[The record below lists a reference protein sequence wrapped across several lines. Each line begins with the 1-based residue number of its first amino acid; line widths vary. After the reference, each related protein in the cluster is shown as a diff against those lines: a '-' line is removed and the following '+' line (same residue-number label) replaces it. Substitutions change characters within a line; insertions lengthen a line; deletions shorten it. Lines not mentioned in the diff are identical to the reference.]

1 MMNEIKAFFMDLSEA
16 YEAYEESCGNTDLMN
31 KTV

>member
-1 MMNEIKAFFMDLSEA
+1 MMNEIRMFFMGL
-16 YEAYEESCGNTDLMN
+16 YEAYVEACEYSDLIN

>member
-1 MMNEIKAFFMDLSEA
+1 MMNEIRMFFMGL
-16 YEAYEESCGNTDLMN
+16 YEAYEEACANTDLMN

>member
-1 MMNEIKAFFMDLSEA
+1 MMNEIRMFFMGL
-16 YEAYEESCGNTDLMN
+16 YEAYEEACENTDLMN

>member
-1 MMNEIKAFFMDLSEA
+1 MMNEIKAFFMDL
-16 YEAYEESCGNTDLMN
+16 YEAYEEACGNTDLMN